1 MWNSTTER
9 APWSPSK
16 RLKKRP
22 VSKARASGPKTGAQA
37 HRCYADEHPN
47 KNAVGAMMRDKW
59 NSFIHLIVQLSM
71 HEFLYLRSC
80 LSLPYEFNG
89 RLSAGVL
96 PTPTARAWQAARGL
110 GPHAQDAQGSRMSE
124 QAAVHALP
132 GHGGSTSG
140 RLGRI
145 GAGTG
150 DPDHVINVPMHRW
163 VTSSRR
169 GMTKNPCLHP

>member
-1 MWNSTTER
+1 MNSCTLGHVLVFLTNSMDDNIFFKPPFIDQTE
-9 APWSPSK
+9 
-16 RLKKRP
+16 LLLRP
-22 VSKARASGPKTGAQA
+22 
-37 HRCYADEHPN
+37 
-47 KNAVGAMMRDKW
+47 
-59 NSFIHLIVQLSM
+59 
-71 HEFLYLRSC
+71 
-80 LSLPYEFNG
+80 

-110 GPHAQDAQGSRMSE
+110 GPHAHDAQGSRMSE